1 MRIKGLDSLRVF
13 SILIILIYHF
23 FGNFMPAG
31 FLGVNILFVMSGFLI
46 MRNFLREIDRSGGI
60 DIRTFYHKRFVRI
73 MPAILLMVIIGLI
86 LVNFVNKD
94 YMQGLARQV
103 GATVSFTTNWFEIVN
118 GGSYEAQFIKH
129 IFLHTWFLS
138 LEIHFYILIPIIL
151 IITPVVHRKL
161 EHKGLTG
168 ASGVSIDMQYIL
180 KVLFIGL
187 ALISYATLY
196 ISVIRGAFST
206 AFNYFSDFTRMGSL
220 FLGAAA
226 GTYTSEKKISERIA
240 SYKNAAAECDSTSD
254 GKWFKLNPM
263 IALATLLIVTL
274 ILSFLLSYTDK
285 KTYLMGFIV
294 VDLLTVAAI
303 VQCCFAE
310 DLKEPKFISAI
321 SNYTYGVYIFHWPF
335 LIMISSLTESP
346 VKYPI
351 IIVLTGLA
359 VLFNQKIWEP
369 IFRGEKI
376 EINKIEIGE
385 LARKVV
391 MLSSPFIIITLT
403 VWVGFKAPKMLSLEK
418 QIWEKSVSNDV
429 QTISADRENLNKSI
443 SKVSDY
449 RLATRSEKLIINM
462 PADLHAKGST
472 TLIGDSVMLG
482 PKSYLEENIPNLV
495 VDAEGN
501 RLLDS
506 GAEVIENMAK
516 QNELGEI
523 IIIALGTNKIGDAN
537 ECLKKILAAVPKGKK
552 LVLVAPY
559 NGRDNKTD
567 VAEAMRKIAKKYKYV
582 TLMDWQKYASENP
595 DLYKGTDGIHF
606 YGHMDTY
613 AEYQGKLLK
622 AINKAAESK
631 AVK

>member
-46 MRNFLREIDRSGGI
+46 MRNFLREIDRNGGI

-168 ASGVSIDMQYIL
+168 ANGVSIDMQYIL

-254 GKWFKLNPM
+254 GKWFKLSPM
-263 IALATLLIVTL
+263 IAIATLLIVTL

-321 SNYTYGVYIFHWPF
+321 SNYTYGVYIFPLAF
-335 LIMISSLTESP
+335 LNNDIKPYRIASQISDHHCVDWDRCFVQSKNMGT
-346 VKYPI
+346 YFQ
-351 IIVLTGLA
+351 G
-359 VLFNQKIWEP
+359 
-369 IFRGEKI
+369 
-376 EINKIEIGE
+376 
-385 LARKVV
+385 RK
-391 MLSSPFIIITLT
+391 
-403 VWVGFKAPKMLSLEK
+403 
-418 QIWEKSVSNDV
+418 N
-429 QTISADRENLNKSI
+429 
-443 SKVSDY
+443 
-449 RLATRSEKLIINM
+449 
-462 PADLHAKGST
+462 
-472 TLIGDSVMLG
+472 
-482 PKSYLEENIPNLV
+482 
-495 VDAEGN
+495 
-501 RLLDS
+501 
-506 GAEVIENMAK
+506 
-516 QNELGEI
+516 
-523 IIIALGTNKIGDAN
+523 
-537 ECLKKILAAVPKGKK
+537 
-552 LVLVAPY
+552 
-559 NGRDNKTD
+559 
-567 VAEAMRKIAKKYKYV
+567 
-582 TLMDWQKYASENP
+582 
-595 DLYKGTDGIHF
+595 
-606 YGHMDTY
+606 
-613 AEYQGKLLK
+613 
-622 AINKAAESK
+622 
-631 AVK
+631 

>member
-1 MRIKGLDSLRVF
+1 M
-13 SILIILIYHF
+13 
-23 FGNFMPAG
+23 
-31 FLGVNILFVMSGFLI
+31 
-46 MRNFLREIDRSGGI
+46 
-60 DIRTFYHKRFVRI
+60 
-73 MPAILLMVIIGLI
+73 
-86 LVNFVNKD
+86 
-94 YMQGLARQV
+94 
-103 GATVSFTTNWFEIVN
+103 
-118 GGSYEAQFIKH
+118 
-129 IFLHTWFLS
+129 
-138 LEIHFYILIPIIL
+138 
-151 IITPVVHRKL
+151 
-161 EHKGLTG
+161 
-168 ASGVSIDMQYIL
+168 
-180 KVLFIGL
+180 
-187 ALISYATLY
+187 
-196 ISVIRGAFST
+196 
-206 AFNYFSDFTRMGSL
+206 
-220 FLGAAA
+220 
-226 GTYTSEKKISERIA
+226 
-240 SYKNAAAECDSTSD
+240 
-254 GKWFKLNPM
+254 
-263 IALATLLIVTL
+263 
-274 ILSFLLSYTDK
+274 
-285 KTYLMGFIV
+285 
-294 VDLLTVAAI
+294 
-303 VQCCFAE
+303 
-310 DLKEPKFISAI
+310 
-321 SNYTYGVYIFHWPF
+321 
-335 LIMISSLTESP
+335 
-346 VKYPI
+346 
-351 IIVLTGLA
+351 
-359 VLFNQKIWEP
+359 FNQKIWEP

-391 MLSSPFIIITLT
+391 MLSSPFIIIALT

-429 QTISADRENLNKSI
+429 QAISADRENLNKSI

-501 RLLDS
+501 RLIDS

-606 YGHMDTY
+606 YGHMGTY

>member
-161 EHKGLTG
+161 ENKGLTG

-196 ISVIRGAFST
+196 ISVIRGTFST
-206 AFNYFSDFTRMGSL
+206 AFNYFSDFTRMGPL
-220 FLGAAA
+220 FLGAAL
-226 GTYTSEKKISERIA
+226 GTFMSDKTEMADANGESYLQKI
-240 SYKNAAAECDSTSD
+240 K
-254 GKWFKLNPM
+254 PM
-263 IALATLLIVTL
+263 PMTALVLLIVVTL
-274 ILSFLLSYTDK
+274 FLSFKFSYTDK
-285 KTYLMGFIV
+285 NTYLIAFIL
-294 VDLLTVAAI
+294 VDVLTIVAI
-303 VQCCFAE
+303 MQCCAAE
-310 DLKEPKFISAI
+310 EVKEPEFINTI
-321 SNYTYGVYIFHWPF
+321 SKYTYGVYIFHWPF
-335 LIMISSLTESP
+335 LIMISSLTESLI
-346 VKYPI
+346 KYPI
-351 IIVLTGLA
+351 IIALTGVA

-369 IFRGEKI
+369 IFK
-376 EINKIEIGE
+376 GE
-385 LARKVV
+385 LTKLNQAQFGDTVNKAIV
-391 MLSSPFIIITLT
+391 MSSPIIIIGLT
-403 VWVGFKAPKMLSLEK
+403 ILVGLKAPKMISLEK
-418 QIWEKSVSNDV
+418 QIWEKSISQDI
-429 QTISADRENLNKSI
+429 QTISADKDNLSMSI
-443 SKVSDY
+443 KKVSDY
-449 RLATRSEKLIINM
+449 RLANRSEKLTINM
-462 PADLHAKGST
+462 PADLHTKGST
-472 TLIGDSVMLG
+472 TLVGDSVMLG
-482 PKSYLEENIPNLV
+482 PKSYLEENIPNLI
-495 VDAEGN
+495 VDAEGS

-506 GAEVIENMAK
+506 GPEVIKDMAR

-523 IIIALGTNKIGDAN
+523 VVVALGANSIRDPEESLNKILDVIP
-537 ECLKKILAAVPKGKK
+537 KKKK
-552 LVLVAPY
+552 VIFVTPY
-559 NGRDNKTD
+559 NGRDNSTE
-567 VAEAMRKIAKKYKYV
+567 VAKAMRKIASKERYI
-582 TLMDWQKYASENP
+582 TLMDWQKYAAKNP
-595 DLYKGTDGIHF
+595 DFYKGTDGIHF

-613 AEYQGKLLK
+613 AEFQGKLLK
-622 AINKAAESK
+622 AINKAAESEATK
-631 AVK
+631 